1 MAQPARTSNKRSIGT
16 ILYRDFA
23 KNKLIYLMALPV
35 MAYYIIFHY
44 GPMYGLVIAFKYFA
58 PAKGILGSPW
68 AGVYWFREFF
78 NSYFI
83 ERLIKN
89 TLLIN
94 VLNLIFSF
102 PAPIILALLLNELR
116 SERYKR
122 SVQTIT
128 YLPHFIS
135 LVVICGMIHDFTS
148 RDGIIN
154 DLVVFFGGERSTMLL
169 NPGLF
174 RPIYIVSEIWQ
185 GVGWGSI
192 IYLAAL
198 SSIDPELYQAAVID
212 GANRWKK
219 IWHITLPGILP
230 TIVILLILRVGSM
243 MSIGHEKIILL
254 YNASIYDTADVIS
267 SFVYRKGLLESN
279 YSYST
284 AVGLFNSAIN
294 FMLVILANW
303 LSRRATDHSL
313 W

>member
-1 MAQPARTSNKRSIGT
+1 MAQLDLRNLRKFNQQNRITRNWQ
-16 ILYRDFA
+16 L
-23 KNKLIYLMALPV
+23 YLMLLPV
-35 MAYYIIFHY
+35 VVYFVVMAY
-44 GPMYGLVIAFKYFA
+44 GPMYGVLLAFKDY
-58 PAKGILGSPW
+58 KVRRGILGSPW

-94 VLNLIFSF
+94 VLNLLFSF

-219 IWHITLPGILP
+219 IWHITLPGIMP

>member
-1 MAQPARTSNKRSIGT
+1 
-16 ILYRDFA
+16 
-23 KNKLIYLMALPV
+23 
-35 MAYYIIFHY
+35 
-44 GPMYGLVIAFKYFA
+44 MYGLVIAFKYFA

-94 VLNLIFSF
+94 VLNLLFSF

-174 RPIYIVSEIWQ
+174 RPIYIAPRSGR
-185 GVGWGSI
+185 GVAGVRSS
-192 IYLAAL
+192 YLAAC
-198 SSIDPELYQAAVID
+198 PA
-212 GANRWKK
+212 
-219 IWHITLPGILP
+219 
-230 TIVILLILRVGSM
+230 
-243 MSIGHEKIILL
+243 
-254 YNASIYDTADVIS
+254 
-267 SFVYRKGLLESN
+267 
-279 YSYST
+279 
-284 AVGLFNSAIN
+284 
-294 FMLVILANW
+294 
-303 LSRRATDHSL
+303 
-313 W
+313 

>member
-1 MAQPARTSNKRSIGT
+1 MAQPARTSIKRSIGT

-68 AGVYWFREFF
+68 AGVNWFREFY
-78 NSYFI
+78 NSNFI

-94 VLNLIFSF
+94 VLNLLFSF

-219 IWHITLPGILP
+219 IWHITLPGIMP